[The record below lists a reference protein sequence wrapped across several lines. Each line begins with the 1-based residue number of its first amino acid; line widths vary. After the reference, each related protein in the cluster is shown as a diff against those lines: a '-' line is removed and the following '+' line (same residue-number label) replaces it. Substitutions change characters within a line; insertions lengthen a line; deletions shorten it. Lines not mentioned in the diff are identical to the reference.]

1 MLKSAVGLEKLNFNR
16 NAILKEAPF
25 LASLLVNLSDFL
37 NYAYEYF
44 FISNSLKDSQH
55 ENFLITQKMPA
66 PHPSIDR
73 SDFRMITSENKENN
87 NKKEFETKERGK
99 GRESSEAYRS
109 NESLERNSL
118 KKNQNS
124 DRSRNSSASAE
135 RRSLSSKRSSNKK
148 GSTQNLSK
156 LDRIMKLKVN
166 KPEKESLVRKYVD
179 ESISAKDL
187 KKAKIFSDETL
198 LIQEE
203 IERTNKEMKEME
215 GKKSKLLSIYERE
228 VLIS

>member
-1 MLKSAVGLEKLNFNR
+1 MVT
-16 NAILKEAPF
+16 
-25 LASLLVNLSDFL
+25 LSDFL
-37 NYAYEYF
+37 NAAYEYF
-44 FISNSLKDSQH
+44 FISTSLKDSQH
-55 ENFLITQKMPA
+55 ENFLITQQLPA

-73 SDFRMITSENKENN
+73 SEFRMELSENKENEMNSAFN
-87 NKKEFETKERGK
+87 NRGK
-99 GRESSEAYRS
+99 LSEASIGGGSSR
-109 NESLERNSL
+109 SLERGNA
-118 KKNQNS
+118 KKNQSS
-124 DRSRNSSASAE
+124 DRSRNSSVSGE
-135 RRSLSSKRSSNKK
+135 RRSISSKRSSNKK
-148 GSTQNLSK
+148 GSTPNLTK

-203 IERTNKEMKEME
+203 IEKTNKEMKEME

-228 VLIS
+228 V